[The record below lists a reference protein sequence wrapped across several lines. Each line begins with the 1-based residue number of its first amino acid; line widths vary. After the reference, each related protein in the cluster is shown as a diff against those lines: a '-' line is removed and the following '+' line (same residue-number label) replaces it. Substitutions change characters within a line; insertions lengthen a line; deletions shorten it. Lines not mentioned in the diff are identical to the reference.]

1 MRLGGYPWVAA
12 SIMTM
17 KKGHIMQ
24 SGNAWALQPLA
35 EMTADEFNDWQ
46 SLLETRSG
54 MVVSEQRRSFL
65 QVNLTARMRELG
77 VPDYSS
83 YYQQVTDGACGAVEW
98 VVLLDRLTVQE
109 TQFFRHTASFEVVT
123 DFLVKKIVNDQDSK
137 PLALWSVGCA
147 SGEEAWSL
155 AICAAQA
162 IRTTSKA
169 IEFGVTATD
178 ISHNALRKGR
188 RAKYAERRL
197 ERVCPELVER
207 YFTRQPDG
215 LYEVVDYLVK
225 RSCFARLNM
234 LDLVHAP
241 IFGMDVIFC
250 QNVLIYFRRWQ
261 RREILNRLVARLAPG
276 GMLVIGVGEVAGW
289 QHPDLEPVADERVL
303 AFTRKG

>member
-1 MRLGGYPWVAA
+1 
-12 SIMTM
+12 
-17 KKGHIMQ
+17 MQ
-24 SGNAWALQPLA
+24 SGSAWALQPLA

-77 VPDYSS
+77 VSDYSS
-83 YYQQVTDGACGAVEW
+83 YYRKVTDGARGAVEW

-109 TQFFRHTASFEVVT
+109 TQFFRHAASFDVVT
-123 DFLVKKIVNDQDSK
+123 DFLVKKVANDQDGQS
-137 PLALWSVGCA
+137 LALWSVGCS

-155 AICAAQA
+155 AICAAEVL
-162 IRTTSKA
+162 RTTRKT
-169 IEFGVTATD
+169 IEFGITATD
-178 ISHNALRKGR
+178 ISNNALRKGR
-188 RAKYAERRL
+188 HAKYEARRL
-197 ERVCPELVER
+197 ERVPSDLVER
-207 YFTRQPDG
+207 YFTMQPDG
-215 LYEVVDYLVK
+215 EYQVVDWLVK

-234 LDLVHAP
+234 LDLANAP

>member
-1 MRLGGYPWVAA
+1 
-12 SIMTM
+12 
-17 KKGHIMQ
+17 MQ

-35 EMTADEFNDWQ
+35 DMTTDEFNDWRK
-46 SLLETRSG
+46 LLEARSG

-77 VPDYSS
+77 ITDYGS
-83 YYQQVTDGACGAVEW
+83 YYQQVIAGPSGAVEW

-109 TQFFRHTASFEVVT
+109 TQFFRHAPSFAVVT
-123 DFLVKKIVNDQDSK
+123 EFLTEKIHTQPAPASI
-137 PLALWSVGCA
+137 ALWSVGCA

-155 AICAAQA
+155 AISTSEAL
-162 IRTTSKA
+162 RTTSQK

-178 ISHNALRKGR
+178 ISHNALRQAR
-188 RAKYAERRL
+188 QAKYDLRRMDNVPT
-197 ERVCPELVER
+197 EWVQH
-207 YFTRQPDG
+207 YFTQQADG
-215 LYEVVDYLVK
+215 KYQVVNSLAK
-225 RSCFARLNM
+225 HLCFARLNM
-234 LDLVHAP
+234 LDLAQAP
-241 IFGMDVIFC
+241 ISGMDIIFC

-276 GMLVIGVGEVAGW
+276 GLLVIGVGEVAGW

>member
-1 MRLGGYPWVAA
+1 
-12 SIMTM
+12 
-17 KKGHIMQ
+17 MQ
-24 SGNAWALQPLA
+24 SGNAWVLQPLA

-46 SLLETRSG
+46 NLLETRSG

-77 VPDYSS
+77 ELDYSS
-83 YYQQVTDGACGAVEW
+83 YYQRVTDGACGALEW

-109 TQFFRHTASFEVVT
+109 TQFFRHEASFAVVT
-123 DFLVKKIVNDQDSK
+123 DFLVNRIKSERNNK
-137 PLALWSVGCA
+137 PLSLWSVGCS
-147 SGEEAWSL
+147 SGEEVWSL
-155 AICAAQA
+155 AICAAEA
-162 IRTTSKA
+162 IRSTSTN

-188 RAKYAERRL
+188 SAKYEGRRL
-197 ERVCPELVER
+197 QRVPVELVER
-207 YFTRQPDG
+207 YFTVQTDG
-215 LYEVVDYLVK
+215 LYQVVDWLVK

-234 LDLVHAP
+234 LDLARAP

-276 GMLVIGVGEVAGW
+276 GLLVIGVGEVAGW

>member
-1 MRLGGYPWVAA
+1 MRSGSYLRVAA

-17 KKGHIMQ
+17 RKGHIMQ
-24 SGNAWALQPLA
+24 SGNTWALQPLA
-35 EMTADEFNDWQ
+35 EMTADEFNNWQ
-46 SLLETRSG
+46 SLLEARSG

-83 YYQQVTDGACGAVEW
+83 YYQQVTDGACGAIEW
-98 VVLLDRLTVQE
+98 VLLLDRLTVQE
-109 TQFFRHTASFEVVT
+109 TQFFRHTASFEAVT
-123 DFLVKKIVNDQDSK
+123 DFLVKKIASDQNSK
-137 PLALWSVGCA
+137 PLALWSVGCS

-162 IRTTSKA
+162 IRTTSKT

-178 ISHNALRKGR
+178 ISHQALRKGR
-188 RAKYAERRL
+188 AAKYQPRRL
-197 ERVCPELVER
+197 ERVPAELVER
-207 YFTRQPDG
+207 YFTMQPDG
-215 LYEVVDYLVK
+215 LYRVVDWLVK
-225 RSCFARLNM
+225 RSCFTRLNM
-234 LDLVHAP
+234 LDLAHAP
-241 IFGMDVIFC
+241 IFGMDIIFC

>member
-1 MRLGGYPWVAA
+1 
-12 SIMTM
+12 
-17 KKGHIMQ
+17 MQ

-35 EMTADEFNDWQ
+35 EMTADEFNSWK

-77 VPDYSS
+77 VSDYST
-83 YYQQVTDGACGAVEW
+83 YYQKVIDGACGAVEW

-109 TQFFRHTASFEVVT
+109 TQFFRHAASFAAVT
-123 DFLVKKIVNDQDSK
+123 QFLLTKIANATTSK
-137 PLALWSVGCA
+137 PLALWSVGCS
-147 SGEEAWSL
+147 SGEEVWSL
-155 AICAAQA
+155 AICAAEA
-162 IRTTSKA
+162 IRQTGSKH
-169 IEFGVTATD
+169 EFGVTATD

-188 RAKYAERRL
+188 RAKYASRRL
-197 ERVCPELVER
+197 EHVPPEWVEQ
-207 YFTRQPDG
+207 YFSLQPDG
-215 LYEVVDYLVK
+215 EYQVIEQLVK
-225 RSCFARLNM
+225 RSCFTRLNM

>member
-1 MRLGGYPWVAA
+1 M
-12 SIMTM
+12 
-17 KKGHIMQ
+17 H

-77 VPDYSS
+77 MSDYSS
-83 YYQQVTDGACGAVEW
+83 YYQKVTDGASGAVEW

-123 DFLVKKIVNDQDSK
+123 EYLVKKVANNQHSK
-137 PLALWSVGCA
+137 PLSLWSVGCS

-155 AICAAQA
+155 AMCTAEVL
-162 IRTTSKA
+162 RTTRNS
-169 IEFGVTATD
+169 IDFGVTATD
-178 ISHNALRKGR
+178 ISHSALRKGR
-188 RAKYAERRL
+188 RAQYDARRL
-197 ERVCPELVER
+197 ERVPAELVDR
-207 YFTRQPDG
+207 YFTLQSDG
-215 LYEVVDYLVK
+215 LYQVVDWLVK

-234 LDLVHAP
+234 LELAQAP
-241 IFGMDVIFC
+241 IFGIDVIFC

-276 GMLVIGVGEVAGW
+276 GLLVIGVGEVAGW